1 VPNFF
6 WAPYISKMRIGY
18 LLLTIFFFS
27 QFPSY
32 SQNHN
37 SIEVDLERVKKDIID
52 LQKFVYQNNNL
63 DLSDQSSPPSEIEDL
78 NKLLLSLEEKL
89 ISVEVQLSDMK
100 EDIKSLYQLYTST
113 QSNNNIKLETT
124 KDLNIEESSSKIV
137 SEKNNNDQILGQMS
151 ISNIEADLSDLES
164 NTTTDQLLEAD
175 ENEKVIGELS
185 ITSLEEQKIIISDP
199 TDEQLDTLNDLDLLL
214 EKKEIEL
221 NKPIIDVVNQM
232 QIAKQSLASLENQK
246 AIESLI
252 LIVESDTDDLDILAE
267 TYYLLGRTYFIEGQ
281 IIESVKYFGIRHRDL
296 TEITKFKS
304 DNYFWLGKS
313 LFSIG
318 DQENGCLIMEDL
330 IFSNSY
336 LDKPEI
342 IDSAKELQFEKDCGL
357 IID

>member
-1 VPNFF
+1 
-6 WAPYISKMRIGY
+6 MRFGY
-18 LLLTIFFFS
+18 LLLALFFLS
-27 QFPSY
+27 QSPSY

-37 SIEVDLERVKKDIID
+37 AIEVDLERVKKDIID

-63 DLSDQSSPPSEIEDL
+63 DLSDQSISSSEIENL

-89 ISVEVQLSDMK
+89 ISFEIQLSDMK
-100 EDIKSLYQLYTST
+100 EDIKSLYQLYTSS
-113 QSNNNIKLETT
+113 QSNDDIKLETT

-151 ISNIEADLSDLES
+151 ISSIEADLSDLES
-164 NTTTDQLLEAD
+164 NADTNLLIEED
-175 ENEKVIGELS
+175 DNKQVIGELS
-185 ITSLEEQKIIISDP
+185 ITSLEEQKIIILEP
-199 TDEQLDTLNDLDLLL
+199 TDEQLDTLNDLDQLL
-214 EKKEIEL
+214 EQREIEL
-221 NKPIIDVVNQM
+221 NKPIIDVAKQM

-252 LIVESDTDDLDILAE
+252 LIVESDTDNLDILAE

-342 IDSAKELQFEKDCGL
+342 IESAKELQLNKDCGL

>member
-1 VPNFF
+1 
-6 WAPYISKMRIGY
+6 MRFGY
-18 LLLTIFFFS
+18 LLLALFFLS
-27 QFPSY
+27 QSPSY

-37 SIEVDLERVKKDIID
+37 AIEVDLERVKKDIID

-63 DLSDQSSPPSEIEDL
+63 DLSDQSISSSEIENL

-89 ISVEVQLSDMK
+89 ISFEIQLSDMK
-100 EDIKSLYQLYTST
+100 EDIKSLYQLYTSS
-113 QSNNNIKLETT
+113 QSNNDIKLETT

-151 ISNIEADLSDLES
+151 ISSIEADLSDLES
-164 NTTTDQLLEAD
+164 DADTNLLIEED
-175 ENEKVIGELS
+175 DNEQVIGELS
-185 ITSLEEQKIIISDP
+185 ITSLEEQKIIILEP
-199 TDEQLDTLNDLDLLL
+199 TDEQLDTLNDLDQLL
-214 EKKEIEL
+214 EQREIEL
-221 NKPIIDVVNQM
+221 NKPIIDVAKQM

-252 LIVESDTDDLDILAE
+252 LIVESDTDNLDILAE

-296 TEITKFKS
+296 TDITKFKS

-342 IDSAKELQFEKDCGL
+342 IESAKELQLNKDCGL

>member
-1 VPNFF
+1 
-6 WAPYISKMRIGY
+6 MRFGY
-18 LLLTIFFFS
+18 LLLALFFLS
-27 QFPSY
+27 QSPSY

-37 SIEVDLERVKKDIID
+37 AIEVDLERVKKDIID
-52 LQKFVYQNNNL
+52 LQKYVYQNNNL
-63 DLSDQSSPPSEIEDL
+63 DLSDQSISSSEIENL

-89 ISVEVQLSDMK
+89 ISFEIQLSDMK
-100 EDIKSLYQLYTST
+100 EDIKSLYQLYTSS
-113 QSNNNIKLETT
+113 QSNNDIKLETT

-151 ISNIEADLSDLES
+151 ISSIEADLSDLES
-164 NTTTDQLLEAD
+164 DADTNLLIEED
-175 ENEKVIGELS
+175 DNEQVIGELS
-185 ITSLEEQKIIISDP
+185 ITSLEEQKIIILEP
-199 TDEQLDTLNDLDLLL
+199 TDEQLDTLNDLDQLL
-214 EKKEIEL
+214 EQREIEL
-221 NKPIIDVVNQM
+221 NKPIIDVAKQM

-252 LIVESDTDDLDILAE
+252 LIVESDTDNLDILAE

-296 TEITKFKS
+296 TDISKFKS

-342 IDSAKELQFEKDCGL
+342 IESAKELQLNKDCGL

>member
-1 VPNFF
+1 
-6 WAPYISKMRIGY
+6 MRFGY
-18 LLLTIFFFS
+18 LLLALFFLS
-27 QFPSY
+27 QSPSY

-37 SIEVDLERVKKDIID
+37 AIEVDLERVKKDIID

-63 DLSDQSSPPSEIEDL
+63 DLSDQSISASEIENL

-89 ISVEVQLSDMK
+89 ISFEIQLSDMK
-100 EDIKSLYQLYTST
+100 EDIKSLYQLYTSS
-113 QSNNNIKLETT
+113 QSNNDIKLETT

-151 ISNIEADLSDLES
+151 ISSIEADLSDLES
-164 NTTTDQLLEAD
+164 DADTNLLIEED
-175 ENEKVIGELS
+175 DNERVIGELS
-185 ITSLEEQKIIISDP
+185 ITSLEEQKIIILEP
-199 TDEQLDTLNDLDLLL
+199 TDEQLDTLNDLDQLL
-214 EKKEIEL
+214 EQREIEL
-221 NKPIIDVVNQM
+221 NKPIIDVAKQM

-252 LIVESDTDDLDILAE
+252 LIVESDTDNLDILAE

-296 TEITKFKS
+296 TDISKFKS

-342 IDSAKELQFEKDCGL
+342 IESAKELQLNKDCGL

>member
-1 VPNFF
+1 
-6 WAPYISKMRIGY
+6 MRFGY
-18 LLLTIFFFS
+18 LLLALFFLS
-27 QFPSY
+27 QSPSY

-37 SIEVDLERVKKDIID
+37 AIEVDLERVKKDIID
-52 LQKFVYQNNNL
+52 LQKFVYQNNDL
-63 DLSDQSSPPSEIEDL
+63 DLSDQSISSSEIENL

-89 ISVEVQLSDMK
+89 ISFEIQLSDMK
-100 EDIKSLYQLYTST
+100 EDIKSLYQLYTSS
-113 QSNNNIKLETT
+113 QSNDDIKLETT

-151 ISNIEADLSDLES
+151 ISSIEADLSDFES
-164 NTTTDQLLEAD
+164 NDDTNLLVEGD
-175 ENEKVIGELS
+175 DNEKVIGELS
-185 ITSLEEQKIIISDP
+185 ITSLEEQKIIIIEP
-199 TDEQLDTLNDLDLLL
+199 TDEQLDTLNDLDQLL
-214 EKKEIEL
+214 EQREIEL
-221 NKPIIDVVNQM
+221 NKPIIDVAKQM

-252 LIVESDTDDLDILAE
+252 LIVESDTDNLDILAE

-342 IDSAKELQFEKDCGL
+342 IESAKELQLNKDCGL

>member
-1 VPNFF
+1 
-6 WAPYISKMRIGY
+6 MRFGY
-18 LLLTIFFFS
+18 LLLALFFLS
-27 QFPSY
+27 QSPSY

-37 SIEVDLERVKKDIID
+37 AIEVDLERVKKDIID

-63 DLSDQSSPPSEIEDL
+63 DLSDQSISSSEIENL

-89 ISVEVQLSDMK
+89 ISFEIQLSDMK
-100 EDIKSLYQLYTST
+100 EDIKSLYQLYTSS
-113 QSNNNIKLETT
+113 QSNNDIKLETT

-151 ISNIEADLSDLES
+151 ISSIEADLSDLES
-164 NTTTDQLLEAD
+164 NADTNLLIE
-175 ENEKVIGELS
+175 ENDKEQVIGELS
-185 ITSLEEQKIIISDP
+185 ITSLEEQKIIILEP
-199 TDEQLDTLNDLDLLL
+199 TDEQLDTLNDLDQLL
-214 EKKEIEL
+214 EQREIEL
-221 NKPIIDVVNQM
+221 NKPIIDVAKQM

-252 LIVESDTDDLDILAE
+252 LIVESDTDNLDILAE

-296 TEITKFKS
+296 TDISKFKS

-342 IDSAKELQFEKDCGL
+342 IESAKELQLNKDCGL

>member
-1 VPNFF
+1 
-6 WAPYISKMRIGY
+6 MRFGY
-18 LLLTIFFFS
+18 LLLALFFLS
-27 QFPSY
+27 QSPSY

-37 SIEVDLERVKKDIID
+37 AIEVDLERVKKDIID

-63 DLSDQSSPPSEIEDL
+63 DLSDQSISSSEIENL

-89 ISVEVQLSDMK
+89 ISFEIQLSDMK
-100 EDIKSLYQLYTST
+100 EDIKSLYQLYTSS
-113 QSNNNIKLETT
+113 QSNNDIKLETT

-151 ISNIEADLSDLES
+151 ISSIEADLSDLES
-164 NTTTDQLLEAD
+164 NADTNLLIEED
-175 ENEKVIGELS
+175 DNEQVIGELS
-185 ITSLEEQKIIISDP
+185 ITSLEEQKIIILEP
-199 TDEQLDTLNDLDLLL
+199 TDEQLDTLNDLDQLL
-214 EKKEIEL
+214 EQREIEL
-221 NKPIIDVVNQM
+221 NKPIIDVAKQM
-232 QIAKQSLASLENQK
+232 QVAKQSLASLENQK

-296 TEITKFKS
+296 TDISKFKS

-342 IDSAKELQFEKDCGL
+342 IESAKELQLNKDCGL

>member
-1 VPNFF
+1 
-6 WAPYISKMRIGY
+6 MRFGY
-18 LLLTIFFFS
+18 LLLALFFLS
-27 QFPSY
+27 QSPSY

-37 SIEVDLERVKKDIID
+37 AIEVDLERVKKDIID

-63 DLSDQSSPPSEIEDL
+63 DLSDQSISSSEIENL

-89 ISVEVQLSDMK
+89 ISFEIQLSDMK
-100 EDIKSLYQLYTST
+100 EDIKSLYQLYTSS
-113 QSNNNIKLETT
+113 QSNNDIKLETT

-137 SEKNNNDQILGQMS
+137 SEKNNDNQILGQMS
-151 ISNIEADLSDLES
+151 ISSIEADLSDLES
-164 NTTTDQLLEAD
+164 NADTNLLIEED
-175 ENEKVIGELS
+175 DNEQVIGELS
-185 ITSLEEQKIIISDP
+185 ITSLEEQKIIILEP
-199 TDEQLDTLNDLDLLL
+199 TDEQLDTLNDLDQLL
-214 EKKEIEL
+214 EQREIEL
-221 NKPIIDVVNQM
+221 NKPIIDVAKQM

-252 LIVESDTDDLDILAE
+252 LIVESDTDNLDILAE

-296 TEITKFKS
+296 TDISKFKS

-342 IDSAKELQFEKDCGL
+342 IESAKELQLNKDCGL

>member
-1 VPNFF
+1 
-6 WAPYISKMRIGY
+6 MRFGY
-18 LLLTIFFFS
+18 LFLVLFFLLQS
-27 QFPSY
+27 PSF

-37 SIEVDLERVKKDIID
+37 AIEVDLERVKKDIID

-63 DLSDQSSPPSEIEDL
+63 DLSDQSISSSEIENL

-89 ISVEVQLSDMK
+89 ISFEIQLSDMK
-100 EDIKSLYQLYTST
+100 EDIKSLYQLYTSS
-113 QSNNNIKLETT
+113 QSNNDIKLETT

-151 ISNIEADLSDLES
+151 ISSIEADLSDLES
-164 NTTTDQLLEAD
+164 NDDTNLLVEED
-175 ENEKVIGELS
+175 DNEKVIGELS
-185 ITSLEEQKIIISDP
+185 ITSLEDQKIIILEP
-199 TDEQLDTLNDLDLLL
+199 TDEQLDTLNDLDQLL
-214 EKKEIEL
+214 EQREIEL
-221 NKPIIDVVNQM
+221 NKPIIDVAKQM

-252 LIVESDTDDLDILAE
+252 LIVESDTDNLDILAE

-296 TEITKFKS
+296 TDITKFKS

-342 IDSAKELQFEKDCGL
+342 IESAKELQLNKDCGL

>member
-1 VPNFF
+1 MGTITF
-6 WAPYISKMRIGY
+6 KMRFGY
-18 LLLTIFFFS
+18 LFLVLFFLLQS
-27 QFPSY
+27 PSF

-37 SIEVDLERVKKDIID
+37 AIEVDLERVKKDIID

-63 DLSDQSSPPSEIEDL
+63 DLSDQSISSSEIENL

-89 ISVEVQLSDMK
+89 ISFEIQLSDMK
-100 EDIKSLYQLYTST
+100 EDIKSLYQLYTSS
-113 QSNNNIKLETT
+113 QSNNDIKLETT

-151 ISNIEADLSDLES
+151 ISSIETDLSDLES
-164 NTTTDQLLEAD
+164 NDDINLLVEED
-175 ENEKVIGELS
+175 DNEKVIGELS
-185 ITSLEEQKIIISDP
+185 ITSLEDQKIIILEP
-199 TDEQLDTLNDLDLLL
+199 TDEQLDTLNDLDQLL
-214 EKKEIEL
+214 EQREIEL
-221 NKPIIDVVNQM
+221 NKPIIDVAKQM

-252 LIVESDTDDLDILAE
+252 LIVESDTDNLDILAE

-296 TEITKFKS
+296 TDIKKFKS

-342 IDSAKELQFEKDCGL
+342 IESAKELQLNKDCGL

>member
-1 VPNFF
+1 
-6 WAPYISKMRIGY
+6 MRFGY
-18 LLLTIFFFS
+18 LLLALFFLS
-27 QFPSY
+27 QSPSY

-37 SIEVDLERVKKDIID
+37 AIEVDLERVKKDIID

-63 DLSDQSSPPSEIEDL
+63 DLSDQSISSSEIENL

-89 ISVEVQLSDMK
+89 ISFEIQLSDMK
-100 EDIKSLYQLYTST
+100 KDIKSLYQLYTSS
-113 QSNNNIKLETT
+113 QSNNDIKLETT

-151 ISNIEADLSDLES
+151 ISSIEADLSDLES
-164 NTTTDQLLEAD
+164 DADTNLLIEEDDNDQ
-175 ENEKVIGELS
+175 VIGELS
-185 ITSLEEQKIIISDP
+185 ITSLEEQKIIILEP
-199 TDEQLDTLNDLDLLL
+199 TDEQLDTLNDLDQLL
-214 EKKEIEL
+214 EQREIEL
-221 NKPIIDVVNQM
+221 NKPIIDVAKQM

-252 LIVESDTDDLDILAE
+252 LIVESDTDNLDILAE
-267 TYYLLGRTYFIEGQ
+267 TYYLLGRTHFIEGQ

-296 TEITKFKS
+296 TEISKFKS

-330 IFSNSY
+330 IFSNFY

-342 IDSAKELQFEKDCGL
+342 IESAKELQLNKDCGL

>member
-1 VPNFF
+1 
-6 WAPYISKMRIGY
+6 MRFGY
-18 LLLTIFFFS
+18 LLLALFFLS
-27 QFPSY
+27 QSPSY

-37 SIEVDLERVKKDIID
+37 AIEVDLERVKKDIID

-63 DLSDQSSPPSEIEDL
+63 DLSDQSISSSEIENL

-89 ISVEVQLSDMK
+89 ISFEIQLSDMK
-100 EDIKSLYQLYTST
+100 EDIKSLYQLYTSS
-113 QSNNNIKLETT
+113 QSNNDIKLETT

-151 ISNIEADLSDLES
+151 ISSIEADLSDLES
-164 NTTTDQLLEAD
+164 NADTNLLIEEDDNDQ
-175 ENEKVIGELS
+175 VIGELS
-185 ITSLEEQKIIISDP
+185 ITSLEEQKIIILEP
-199 TDEQLDTLNDLDLLL
+199 TDEQLDTLNDLDQLL
-214 EKKEIEL
+214 EQREIEL
-221 NKPIIDVVNQM
+221 NKPIIDVAKQM

-252 LIVESDTDDLDILAE
+252 LIVESDTDNLDILAE

-296 TEITKFKS
+296 TEISKFKS

-342 IDSAKELQFEKDCGL
+342 IESAKELQLNKDCGL

>member
-1 VPNFF
+1 
-6 WAPYISKMRIGY
+6 MRFGY
-18 LLLTIFFFS
+18 LLLALFFLS
-27 QFPSY
+27 QSPSY

-37 SIEVDLERVKKDIID
+37 AIEVDLERVKKDIID

-63 DLSDQSSPPSEIEDL
+63 DLSDQSISSSEIENL

-89 ISVEVQLSDMK
+89 ISFEIQLSDMK
-100 EDIKSLYQLYTST
+100 EDIKSLYQLYTSS
-113 QSNNNIKLETT
+113 QSNNDIKLETT

-151 ISNIEADLSDLES
+151 ISSIEADLSDLES
-164 NTTTDQLLEAD
+164 NADTNLLIEED
-175 ENEKVIGELS
+175 DNEQVIGELS
-185 ITSLEEQKIIISDP
+185 ITSLEEQKIIILEP
-199 TDEQLDTLNDLDLLL
+199 TDEQLDTLNDLDQLL
-214 EKKEIEL
+214 EQREIEL
-221 NKPIIDVVNQM
+221 NKPIIDVAKQM

-252 LIVESDTDDLDILAE
+252 LIVESDTDNLDILAE

-296 TEITKFKS
+296 TEISKFKS

-342 IDSAKELQFEKDCGL
+342 IESAKELQLNKDCGL

>member
-1 VPNFF
+1 
-6 WAPYISKMRIGY
+6 MRFGY
-18 LLLTIFFFS
+18 LLLALFFLS
-27 QFPSY
+27 QSPSY

-37 SIEVDLERVKKDIID
+37 AIEVDLERVKKDIID

-63 DLSDQSSPPSEIEDL
+63 DLSDQSISSSEIENL

-89 ISVEVQLSDMK
+89 ISFEIQLSDMK
-100 EDIKSLYQLYTST
+100 EDIKSLYQLYTSS
-113 QSNNNIKLETT
+113 QSNNDIKLETT

-151 ISNIEADLSDLES
+151 ISSIEADLSDLES
-164 NTTTDQLLEAD
+164 NADTNLLIEED
-175 ENEKVIGELS
+175 DNEQVIGELS
-185 ITSLEEQKIIISDP
+185 ITSLEEQKIIILEP
-199 TDEQLDTLNDLDLLL
+199 TDEQLDTLNDLDQLL
-214 EKKEIEL
+214 EQREIEL
-221 NKPIIDVVNQM
+221 NKPIIDVAKQM

-252 LIVESDTDDLDILAE
+252 LIVESDTDNLDILAE
-267 TYYLLGRTYFIEGQ
+267 TYYLLGRTYFLEGQ

-296 TEITKFKS
+296 TDITKFKS

-342 IDSAKELQFEKDCGL
+342 IESAKELQLNKDCGL

>member
-1 VPNFF
+1 
-6 WAPYISKMRIGY
+6 MRFGY
-18 LLLTIFFFS
+18 LLLALFFLS
-27 QFPSY
+27 QSPSY

-37 SIEVDLERVKKDIID
+37 AIEVDLERVKKDIID

-63 DLSDQSSPPSEIEDL
+63 DLSDQSISSSEIENL

-89 ISVEVQLSDMK
+89 ISFEIQLSDMK
-100 EDIKSLYQLYTST
+100 EDIKSLYQLYTSS
-113 QSNNNIKLETT
+113 QSNNDIKLETT

-151 ISNIEADLSDLES
+151 ISSIEADLSDLES
-164 NTTTDQLLEAD
+164 NADTNLLIEED
-175 ENEKVIGELS
+175 DNEQVIGELS
-185 ITSLEEQKIIISDP
+185 ITSLEEQKIIILEP
-199 TDEQLDTLNDLDLLL
+199 TDEQLDTLNDLDQLL
-214 EKKEIEL
+214 EQREIEL
-221 NKPIIDVVNQM
+221 NKPIIDVAKQM

-252 LIVESDTDDLDILAE
+252 LIVESDTDNLDILAE

-296 TEITKFKS
+296 TDISKFKS

-342 IDSAKELQFEKDCGL
+342 IENAKELQLNKDCGL

>member
-1 VPNFF
+1 
-6 WAPYISKMRIGY
+6 MRFGY
-18 LLLTIFFFS
+18 LLLALFFLS
-27 QFPSY
+27 QSPSY

-37 SIEVDLERVKKDIID
+37 AIEVDLERVKKDIID

-63 DLSDQSSPPSEIEDL
+63 DLSDQSISSSEIENL

-89 ISVEVQLSDMK
+89 ISFEIQLSDMK
-100 EDIKSLYQLYTST
+100 EDIKSLYQLYTSS
-113 QSNNNIKLETT
+113 QSNNDIKLETT

-151 ISNIEADLSDLES
+151 ISSIEADLSDLES
-164 NTTTDQLLEAD
+164 NTDTNLIIEEDD
-175 ENEKVIGELS
+175 NEQVIGELS
-185 ITSLEEQKIIISDP
+185 ITSLEEQKIIILEP
-199 TDEQLDTLNDLDLLL
+199 TDEQLDTLNDLDQLL
-214 EKKEIEL
+214 EQREIEL
-221 NKPIIDVVNQM
+221 NKPIIDVAKQM

-252 LIVESDTDDLDILAE
+252 LIVESDTDNLDILAE

-296 TEITKFKS
+296 TDITKFKS

-342 IDSAKELQFEKDCGL
+342 IESAKELQLNKDCGL

>member
-1 VPNFF
+1 
-6 WAPYISKMRIGY
+6 MRFGY
-18 LLLTIFFFS
+18 LLLALFFLS
-27 QFPSY
+27 QSPSY

-37 SIEVDLERVKKDIID
+37 AIEVDLERVKKDIID

-63 DLSDQSSPPSEIEDL
+63 DLSDQSISSSEIENL

-89 ISVEVQLSDMK
+89 ISFEIQLSDMK
-100 EDIKSLYQLYTST
+100 EDIKSLYQLYTSS
-113 QSNNNIKLETT
+113 QSNNDLKLETT

-151 ISNIEADLSDLES
+151 ISSIEADLSDLES
-164 NTTTDQLLEAD
+164 DADTNLLIEEDDNDQ
-175 ENEKVIGELS
+175 VIGELS
-185 ITSLEEQKIIISDP
+185 ITSLEEQKIIILEP
-199 TDEQLDTLNDLDLLL
+199 TDEQLDTLNDLDQLL
-214 EKKEIEL
+214 EQREIEL
-221 NKPIIDVVNQM
+221 NKPIIDVAKQM

-252 LIVESDTDDLDILAE
+252 LIVESDTDNLDILAE

-296 TEITKFKS
+296 TEISKFKS

-342 IDSAKELQFEKDCGL
+342 IESAKELQLNKDCGL

>member
-1 VPNFF
+1 
-6 WAPYISKMRIGY
+6 MRFGY
-18 LLLTIFFFS
+18 LLLALFFLS
-27 QFPSY
+27 QSPSY

-37 SIEVDLERVKKDIID
+37 AIEVDLERVKKDIID

-63 DLSDQSSPPSEIEDL
+63 DLSDQSISSSEIENL

-89 ISVEVQLSDMK
+89 ISFEIQLSDMK
-100 EDIKSLYQLYTST
+100 EDIKSLYQLYTSS
-113 QSNNNIKLETT
+113 QSNNDIKLETT

-137 SEKNNNDQILGQMS
+137 SEKNNDDQILGQMS
-151 ISNIEADLSDLES
+151 ISSIEADLSDLES
-164 NTTTDQLLEAD
+164 NADTNLLIEED
-175 ENEKVIGELS
+175 DNEQVIGELS
-185 ITSLEEQKIIISDP
+185 ITSLEEQKIIILEP
-199 TDEQLDTLNDLDLLL
+199 TDEQLDTLNDLDQLL
-214 EKKEIEL
+214 EQREIEL
-221 NKPIIDVVNQM
+221 NKPIIDVAKQM

-252 LIVESDTDDLDILAE
+252 LIVESDTDNLDILAE

-296 TEITKFKS
+296 TDISKFKS

-342 IDSAKELQFEKDCGL
+342 IESAKELQLNKDCGL

>member
-1 VPNFF
+1 
-6 WAPYISKMRIGY
+6 MRFGY
-18 LLLTIFFFS
+18 LLLALFFLS
-27 QFPSY
+27 QSPSY

-37 SIEVDLERVKKDIID
+37 AIEVDLERVKKDIID

-63 DLSDQSSPPSEIEDL
+63 DLSDQSISSSEIENL

-89 ISVEVQLSDMK
+89 ISFEIQLSDMK
-100 EDIKSLYQLYTST
+100 EDIKSLYQLYTSS
-113 QSNNNIKLETT
+113 QSNNDIKLETT

-151 ISNIEADLSDLES
+151 ISSIEADLSDLES
-164 NTTTDQLLEAD
+164 DADTNLLIEED
-175 ENEKVIGELS
+175 DNEQVIGELS
-185 ITSLEEQKIIISDP
+185 ITSLEEQKIIILEP
-199 TDEQLDTLNDLDLLL
+199 TDEQLDTLNDLDQLL
-214 EKKEIEL
+214 EQREIEL
-221 NKPIIDVVNQM
+221 NKPIIDVAKQM

-252 LIVESDTDDLDILAE
+252 LIVESDTDNLDILAE

-296 TEITKFKS
+296 TDISKFKS

-342 IDSAKELQFEKDCGL
+342 IESAKELQLNKDCGL

>member
-1 VPNFF
+1 
-6 WAPYISKMRIGY
+6 MRFGY
-18 LLLTIFFFS
+18 LLLALFFLS
-27 QFPSY
+27 QSPSY

-37 SIEVDLERVKKDIID
+37 AIEVDLERVKKDIID

-63 DLSDQSSPPSEIEDL
+63 DLSDQSISSSEIENL

-89 ISVEVQLSDMK
+89 ISFEIQLSDMK
-100 EDIKSLYQLYTST
+100 EDIKSLYQLYTSS
-113 QSNNNIKLETT
+113 QSNNDIKLETT

-151 ISNIEADLSDLES
+151 ISSIEADLSDLES
-164 NTTTDQLLEAD
+164 DAD
-175 ENEKVIGELS
+175 TNLSIEEDDNEQVIGELS
-185 ITSLEEQKIIISDP
+185 ITSLEEQKIIILEP
-199 TDEQLDTLNDLDLLL
+199 TDEQLDTLNDLDQLL
-214 EKKEIEL
+214 EQREIEL
-221 NKPIIDVVNQM
+221 NKPIIDVAKQM

-252 LIVESDTDDLDILAE
+252 LIVESDTDNLDILAE

-296 TEITKFKS
+296 TDISKFKS

-342 IDSAKELQFEKDCGL
+342 IESAKELQLNKDCGL

>member
-1 VPNFF
+1 
-6 WAPYISKMRIGY
+6 MRFGY
-18 LLLTIFFFS
+18 LLLALFFLS
-27 QFPSY
+27 QSPSY

-37 SIEVDLERVKKDIID
+37 AIEVDLERVKKDIID

-63 DLSDQSSPPSEIEDL
+63 DLSDQSISSSEIENL

-89 ISVEVQLSDMK
+89 ISFEIQLSDMK
-100 EDIKSLYQLYTST
+100 EDIKSLYQLYTSS
-113 QSNNNIKLETT
+113 QSNNDIKLETT
-124 KDLNIEESSSKIV
+124 KDLNIEESFSKIV

-151 ISNIEADLSDLES
+151 ISSIEADLSDLES
-164 NTTTDQLLEAD
+164 NADTNLLIEEDDNDQ
-175 ENEKVIGELS
+175 VIGELS
-185 ITSLEEQKIIISDP
+185 ITSLEEQKIIILEP
-199 TDEQLDTLNDLDLLL
+199 TDEQLDTLNDLDQLL
-214 EKKEIEL
+214 EQREIEL
-221 NKPIIDVVNQM
+221 NKPIIDVAKQM

-252 LIVESDTDDLDILAE
+252 LIVESDTDNLDILAE

-296 TEITKFKS
+296 TDISKFKS

-342 IDSAKELQFEKDCGL
+342 IESAKELQLNKDCGL

>member
-1 VPNFF
+1 
-6 WAPYISKMRIGY
+6 MRFGY
-18 LLLTIFFFS
+18 LLLALFFLS
-27 QFPSY
+27 QSPSY

-37 SIEVDLERVKKDIID
+37 AIEVDLERVKKDIID

-63 DLSDQSSPPSEIEDL
+63 DLSDQSISSSEIENL

-89 ISVEVQLSDMK
+89 ISFEIQLSDMK
-100 EDIKSLYQLYTST
+100 EDIKSLYQLYTSS
-113 QSNNNIKLETT
+113 QSNNDIKLETT

-151 ISNIEADLSDLES
+151 ISSIEADLSDLES
-164 NTTTDQLLEAD
+164 NADTNLLVVEED
-175 ENEKVIGELS
+175 DNEKVIGELS
-185 ITSLEEQKIIISDP
+185 ITSLEEQKIIILEP
-199 TDEQLDTLNDLDLLL
+199 TNEQLDTLNDLDQLL
-214 EKKEIEL
+214 EQREIEL
-221 NKPIIDVVNQM
+221 NKPIIDVAKQM

-252 LIVESDTDDLDILAE
+252 LIVESDTDNLDILAE

-296 TEITKFKS
+296 TDITKFKS

-342 IDSAKELQFEKDCGL
+342 IESAKELQLNKDCGL

>member
-1 VPNFF
+1 
-6 WAPYISKMRIGY
+6 MRFGY
-18 LLLTIFFFS
+18 LLLALFFLS
-27 QFPSY
+27 QSPSY

-37 SIEVDLERVKKDIID
+37 AIEVDLERVKKDIID

-63 DLSDQSSPPSEIEDL
+63 DLSDQSISSSEIENL

-89 ISVEVQLSDMK
+89 ISFEIQLSDMK
-100 EDIKSLYQLYTST
+100 EDIKSLYQLYTSS
-113 QSNNNIKLETT
+113 QSNNDIKLETT

-151 ISNIEADLSDLES
+151 ISSIEADLSDLES
-164 NTTTDQLLEAD
+164 NTDTNLIIEEDD
-175 ENEKVIGELS
+175 NEQVIGELS
-185 ITSLEEQKIIISDP
+185 ITSLEEQKIIILEP
-199 TDEQLDTLNDLDLLL
+199 TDEQLDTLNDLDQLL
-214 EKKEIEL
+214 EQREIEL
-221 NKPIIDVVNQM
+221 NKPIIDVAKQM

-252 LIVESDTDDLDILAE
+252 LIVESDTDNLDILAE

-296 TEITKFKS
+296 TDISKFKS

-342 IDSAKELQFEKDCGL
+342 IESAKELQLNKDCGL